1 MFSKILQSAF
11 QKPHAAVRYMYG
23 GENMNEDNLYIK
35 LEQIPGGVRL
45 DENYSS
51 RFVECIQVDDMHD
64 SLIILQGLIS
74 VIGEINRNSFF
85 KVLYPM
91 FGCSVKTL
99 KNYLYGIAENCSGD
113 HLFERGHGQFYDE
126 LIIEGSLP
134 IQTTFSYSV
143 EIDPNNSVHLEMTI
157 YDNLFKH
164 IRTADSSDFA
174 DPASLTAAAFAET
187 IYGELY
193 FPALKLLTGDETNE
207 KIKSFVG
214 NLIDE
219 LYVPFV

>member
-1 MFSKILQSAF
+1 
-11 QKPHAAVRYMYG
+11 
-23 GENMNEDNLYIK
+23 MNEDNLYIK

-45 DENYSS
+45 EENYSS
-51 RFVECIQVDDMHD
+51 RFVECIQADNMHD
-64 SLIILQGLIS
+64 SMLILQELIS
-74 VIGEINRNSFF
+74 VIGELNQNSFF
-85 KVLYPM
+85 KVLYPL
-91 FGCSVKTL
+91 FGCSVKTM
-99 KNYLYGIAENCSGD
+99 KQYLYGIADNCSED

-126 LIIEGSLP
+126 LVVEGSLS
-134 IQTTFSYSV
+134 IQTAFSYSV
-143 EIDPNNSVHLEMTI
+143 EINPINSVNLDLII

-164 IRTADSSDFA
+164 IKATGSSGFT
-174 DPASLTAAAFAET
+174 DPAALTAAAFAET

-193 FPALKLLTGDETNE
+193 FPALKLLTGVKTNE